1 MGIRAWVLTGA
12 ITALALAMFAGCGS
26 DETAGDEQTLTF
38 TEGKGDFNPI
48 GGASERSTPPG
59 GGFVLSIQ
67 LEDDAGSSAGEL
79 HAVCVATREDTG
91 NALPGTCSGTADL
104 ADGQLAI
111 NVGGEIGESVT
122 GSIVGGSGDYAGATG
137 TFESSDS
144 KPPTD
149 TFTFTLP

>member
-1 MGIRAWVLTGA
+1 MGVRAWVLLA
-12 ITALALAMFAGCGS
+12 ALAAPALLAGCGS

-38 TEGKGDFNPI
+38 TEGKGAEFTPI
-48 GGASERSTPPG
+48 GGASERSTEPG
-59 GGFVLSIQ
+59 GGFVLSIP
-67 LEDDAGSSAGEL
+67 LEDDSGSTAGEL
-79 HAVCVATREDTG
+79 HAVCIATRKDTG

-111 NVGGEIGESVT
+111 NVGGEIGEAVT

-144 KPPTD
+144 RPATD